1 MVIEVRKQV
10 CDGRM
15 FKWLLVAG
23 LAWLRHNQEQVNRMN
38 VFPVPD
44 GDTGTNMRLT
54 LEKAYDMIMES
65 EETHV
70 GIMTAEIARGA
81 LRGARGNSGVILSQL
96 FSGFADGLRGHEVFD
111 VKILAAA
118 CQNAVDVGYQAVIE
132 PTEGTI
138 LTVAREAAEELNE
151 YARNNGDSL
160 LDALDILLD
169 SARNSL
175 ARTPDLLPV
184 LKRAGVFD
192 SGGQGLVFILEGMQ
206 RMLDGMPVNFGD
218 ENSSQNRNQPHWED
232 DLPPIDEEGYGYDV
246 QFLMMGQNLDVT
258 SIRADIDA
266 MGWSTLVVGDAE
278 LIKVHVHVH
287 DPGVPLSYAIQSG
300 ATIDDIV
307 VENMQLQYERQSG
320 THRRKSDQRKI
331 RSVDD
336 PAVIVVSNGDG
347 FAELFYDG
355 LGAAALIS
363 GGQSMNPSAEDFT
376 DIIDKLDNNQIILL
390 PNNRNVI
397 LSAQQAA
404 NLAND
409 RDVRVIPTTS
419 LPQGIAAMLS
429 YMDEK
434 DGSESLDELV
444 ESMQAALSH
453 LITCEVTRATRDA
466 SLDGL
471 DVQQGQ
477 FIGLV
482 NDELKTTG
490 STLETVIM
498 DVLKQ
503 ANAETRE
510 LITLYYGDEIRLSEA
525 ETMAEHIR
533 QAYPQQQIELVHGGQ
548 PLYLY
553 IISVE

>member
-70 GIMTAEIARGA
+70 GIMTSEIARGA

-169 SARNSL
+169 SARDSL

-232 DLPPIDEEGYGYDV
+232 DLPPDDEEGYGYDV

-320 THRRKSDQRKI
+320 THQRKSDQRKI

-363 GGQSMNPSAEDFT
+363 GGQSMNPSAQDFT

-409 RDVRVIPTTS
+409 RDVRMIPTTS